1 MQASWFSLLHGP
13 PMDQQCLLVQFQM
26 VQDFLDNSWQSLED
40 GDDSSWNLLNGL
52 ADFFISKRKF
62 VYEKNLNDDNDDN
75 EENEELSDEEEY
87 IVK

>member
-1 MQASWFSLLHGP
+1 
-13 PMDQQCLLVQFQM
+13 MD
-26 VQDFLDNSWQSLED
+26 EETIP
-40 GDDSSWNLLNGL
+40 
-52 ADFFISKRKF
+52 FFISKRKF